1 MDGIEKGAP
10 VKELIYP
17 RLFLAAAERH
27 GSRAAIHDGAYTATF
42 GEHAERALRLTN
54 ALGSGLGLDS
64 TDRFAVVALN
74 GHRYIELYHAAFLG
88 GAVINPVNYRLADP
102 EMAHVLRHSGA
113 RVVFVDAAFSQRVR
127 TIVDAG
133 GTAIERVVSLEDDYE
148 DLLASGKDVV
158 PTEPDEDSLPM
169 LMYTGGTTGM
179 PKGVAST
186 QRAQMLNLYHLA
198 TVQGL
203 AFSEDAVYLHHMP
216 MFHSMGANAALSA
229 AAFGTEA
236 TVIPAFEPGAF
247 MTAVAKHGVTETVLV
262 PTMIAMILRHAEYA
276 PDRLSSLKRIG
287 YGGMA
292 MPHALLAKLQESSPD
307 IELLQGY
314 GMTEA
319 CPTLTF
325 LTAEDHRRG
334 EDKRHS
340 VGRPLP
346 GVDVAVF
353 DEGGNRLPTGEVG
366 EVCARGGNIMT
377 GYWNDPDAT
386 AKVFRDGWYLT
397 GDLGRFDEDGY
408 LYLVDRV
415 DDMIVTGGENVYS
428 IEVENALTTCPGV
441 VQVAVIGVPDDV
453 WGKRVHG
460 IVVLAPDVAVTEEQL
475 AAHARQTIA
484 GYKVPKSWELR
495 TEPLPVSGAG
505 KPLKRELRP

>member
-1 MDGIEKGAP
+1 M
-10 VKELIYP
+10 KELIYA
-17 RLFLAAAERH
+17 RLFLPAAERH
-27 GSRAAIHDGAYTATF
+27 ADRAAIHDGTYSATF
-42 GEHAERALRLTN
+42 GEHAQRALKLTD
-54 ALGSGLGLDS
+54 ALASGLGLGRE
-64 TDRFAVVALN
+64 DRFAVLALN
-74 GHRYIELYHAAFLG
+74 GHRYLELYHAAFLG
-88 GAVINPVNYRLADP
+88 GGVINPVNYRLADR
-102 EMAHVLRHSGA
+102 ETAHVLKHSGA
-113 RVVFVDAAFSQRVR
+113 RVVFVDAAFADRVR
-127 TIVDAG
+127 AIVDSG
-133 GTAIERVVSLEDDYE
+133 DTSVERVVSLEDDYE

-158 PTEPDEDSLPM
+158 PSEPDEESLPM
-169 LMYTGGTTGM
+169 LMYTGGTTGL

-198 TVQGL
+198 MVQGL
-203 AFSEDAVYLHHMP
+203 AFSEEAVYLHHMP

-236 TVIPAFEPGAF
+236 AAIPAFDPGLF

-262 PTMIAMILRHAEYA
+262 PTMIAMILRHPDYA

-307 IELLQGY
+307 IQLLQGY

-325 LTAEDHRRG
+325 LTAEDHLRG

-353 DEGGNRLPTGEVG
+353 DEQGNRLPTGEVG

-377 GYWNDPDAT
+377 GYWENPDAT
-386 AKVFRDGWYLT
+386 AKVFRDGWYRT
-397 GDLGRFDEDGY
+397 GDLGKFDADGY

-428 IEVENALTTCPGV
+428 IEVENALTTYPGV
-441 VQVAVIGVPDDV
+441 VQVAVVGMPDEV
-453 WGKRVHG
+453 WGQRVHG
-460 IVVLAPDVAVTEEQL
+460 IVVLAPDAAGTTEEQL
-475 AAHARQTIA
+475 AEHARKSIA
-484 GYKVPKSWELR
+484 GYKVPKTWELR

>member
-1 MDGIEKGAP
+1 
-10 VKELIYP
+10 VNELIYS
-17 RLFLAAAERH
+17 RLFLPAAERQA
-27 GSRAAIHDGAYTATF
+27 GRAAIHDGSYTATF
-42 GEHAERALRLTN
+42 GDHAERTLRLTD
-54 ALGSGLGLDS
+54 ALGTGLGLDRS
-64 TDRFAVVALN
+64 DRFAVVALN
-74 GHRYIELYHAAFLG
+74 GHRYLELYHAAFLG

-113 RVVFVDAAFSQRVR
+113 RVVFVDAAFSERVQR
-127 TIVDAG
+127 IVDAG
-133 GTAIERVVSLEDDYE
+133 ETAVEQVVSLDDGYE
-148 DLLASGKDVV
+148 QLLASGRAVV
-158 PTEPDEDSLPM
+158 PAEPDEDDLPM

-198 TVQGL
+198 MVQGL
-203 AFSEDAVYLHHMP
+203 AFSEDAIYLHHMP

-236 TVIPAFEPGAF
+236 TVIPAFEPGAV
-247 MTAVAKHGVTETVLV
+247 MTAVSKHGVTETVLV
-262 PTMIAMILRHAEYA
+262 PTMIAMILRHPEYA

-292 MPHALLAKLQESSPD
+292 MPHALLAKLQESSPE
-307 IELLQGY
+307 IQLLQGY

-325 LTAEDHRRG
+325 LTAEDHLRG

-340 VGRPLP
+340 VGRPLT
-346 GVDVAVF
+346 GVDVAIF
-353 DEGGNRLPTGEVG
+353 DADGNRLPTGEVG

-386 AKVFRDGWYLT
+386 ARVFRDGWYRT
-397 GDLGRFDEDGY
+397 GDLGRFDDDGY

-428 IEVENALTTCPGV
+428 IEVENALTTFPGV
-441 VQVAVIGVPDDV
+441 VQVAVVGLPDEV
-453 WGKRVHG
+453 WGQRVHA
-460 IVVLAPDVAVTEEQL
+460 IVVLAADVAVTEEQL
-475 AAHARQTIA
+475 AAHARQSIA
-484 GYKVPKSWELR
+484 GYKVPKTWELR
-495 TEPLPVSGAG
+495 TDPLPVSGAG
-505 KPLKRELRP
+505 KPLKRALRP

>member
-1 MDGIEKGAP
+1 

-17 RLFLAAAERH
+17 RLFLSAAERH
-27 GSRAAIHDGAYTATF
+27 GSRAAIHDGSYSATF
-42 GEHAERALRLTN
+42 GEHAERALRLAD
-54 ALGSGLGLDS
+54 ALGTGLGLGRD
-64 TDRFAVVALN
+64 DRFAVVALN
-74 GHRYIELYHAAFLG
+74 GHRYLELYHAAFLG

-102 EMAHVLRHSGA
+102 ETAHVLRHSGA
-113 RVVFVDAAFSQRVR
+113 RVVFVDAAFAERVR
-127 TIVDAG
+127 TIVDSG
-133 GTAIERVVSLEDDYE
+133 ETSIERVVSLDDDYE

-158 PTEPDEDSLPM
+158 PAEPDEDSLPM

-198 TVQGL
+198 MVQGL

-247 MTAVAKHGVTETVLV
+247 MSAVGKHGVTETVLV
-262 PTMIAMILRHAEYA
+262 PTMIAMILLHPDYA
-276 PDRLSSLKRIG
+276 PERMSSLKRIG

-292 MPHALLAKLQESSPD
+292 MPHALLTKLQESSPD

-325 LTAEDHRRG
+325 LTAEDHRKG

-346 GVDVAVF
+346 GVDVGIF
-353 DEGGNRLPTGEVG
+353 DGDGNRLPTGEVG

-377 GYWNDPDAT
+377 GYWNNPEAT
-386 AKVFRDGWYLT
+386 AKVFRDGWYRT

-428 IEVENALTTCPGV
+428 IEVENALTTYPGV
-441 VQVAVIGVPDDV
+441 VQVAVVGLPDEV

-460 IVVLAPDVAVTEEQL
+460 IVVLAPDAAGTTEEQL
-475 AAHARQTIA
+475 ADHARKSIA
-484 GYKVPKSWELR
+484 GYKVPKTWELR
-495 TEPLPVSGAG
+495 TDPLPVSGAG

>member
-1 MDGIEKGAP
+1 MDTLDNSYEQLQSSGRPVAP
-10 VKELIYP
+10 
-17 RLFLAAAERH
+17 A
-27 GSRAAIHDGAYTATF
+27 
-42 GEHAERALRLTN
+42 
-54 ALGSGLGLDS
+54 
-64 TDRFAVVALN
+64 
-74 GHRYIELYHAAFLG
+74 
-88 GAVINPVNYRLADP
+88 
-102 EMAHVLRHSGA
+102 
-113 RVVFVDAAFSQRVR
+113 
-127 TIVDAG
+127 
-133 GTAIERVVSLEDDYE
+133 
-148 DLLASGKDVV
+148 
-158 PTEPDEDSLPM
+158 EPDEDDQPM

-198 TVQGL
+198 MVQGL
-203 AFSEDAVYLHHMP
+203 AFSDEAVYLHLMP

-236 TVIPAFEPGAF
+236 AVIPAFEPGAF

-262 PTMIAMILRHAEYA
+262 PTMIAMILRHADYS

-292 MPHALLAKLQESSPD
+292 MPHALLERLRESAPD
-307 IELLQGY
+307 IQLLQGY

-325 LTAEDHRRG
+325 LTAADHERG
-334 EDKRHS
+334 DDKRHS

-346 GVDVAVF
+346 AVEVGIF
-353 DEGGNRLPTGEVG
+353 DADGKRLATGEVG
-366 EVCARGGNIMT
+366 EVCARAANIMT
-377 GYWNDPDAT
+377 GYWDNQEAT
-386 AKVFRDGWYLT
+386 DRVFRDGWYRT
-397 GDLGRFDEDGY
+397 GDLGRFDADGY

-428 IEVENALTTCPGV
+428 IEVENALMTYPGV
-441 VQVAVIGVPDDV
+441 VQVAVIGVDDDT

-460 IVVLAPDVAVTEEQL
+460 IVVLSPDAAATTEEQL
-475 AAHARQTIA
+475 AAHAKQTIA

-495 TEPLPVSGAG
+495 TDPLPVSGAG
-505 KPLKRELRP
+505 KPLKRELRH

>member
-1 MDGIEKGAP
+1 M
-10 VKELIYP
+10 KELIYA
-17 RLFLAAAERH
+17 RLFLPAAERH
-27 GSRAAIHDGAYTATF
+27 ASRAAIHDGSHTATF
-42 GEHAERALRLTN
+42 GEHAERALKLTD
-54 ALGSGLGLDS
+54 ALGSGLGLAR

-74 GHRYIELYHAAFLG
+74 SHRYLELYHAAFLG
-88 GAVINPVNYRLADP
+88 GGIINPVNYRLADP
-102 EMAHVLRHSGA
+102 EIAHVLRHSGA
-113 RVVFVDAAFSQRVR
+113 RVVFVDDAFGDRVHALL
-127 TIVDAG
+127 DGAD
-133 GTAIERVVSLEDDYE
+133 TAVEQVVTLDDSYE
-148 DLLASGKDVV
+148 QLLSSGRPVA
-158 PTEPDEDSLPM
+158 PAEPDEDDQPM

-198 TVQGL
+198 MVQGL
-203 AFSEDAVYLHHMP
+203 AFSEEAVYLHHMP

-236 TVIPAFEPGAF
+236 AVIPAFEPGAF

-262 PTMIAMILRHAEYA
+262 PTMIAMILRHADYS

-292 MPHALLAKLQESSPD
+292 MPHALLERLRESAPD
-307 IELLQGY
+307 IQLLQGY

-325 LTAEDHRRG
+325 LTAADHERG
-334 EDKRHS
+334 DDKRHS

-346 GVDVAVF
+346 GVEVGIF
-353 DEGGNRLPTGEVG
+353 DADGKRLATGEVG
-366 EVCARGGNIMT
+366 EVCARAANIMT
-377 GYWNDPDAT
+377 GYWDNQEAT
-386 AKVFRDGWYLT
+386 DRVFRDGWYRT
-397 GDLGRFDEDGY
+397 GDLGRFDADGY

-428 IEVENALTTCPGV
+428 IEVENALMTYPGV
-441 VQVAVIGVPDDV
+441 VQVAVIGVDDDT

-460 IVVLAPDVAVTEEQL
+460 IVVLSPDAAATTEEQL
-475 AAHARQTIA
+475 AAHAKQTIA

-495 TEPLPVSGAG
+495 TDPLPVSGAG
-505 KPLKRELRP
+505 KPLKRELRH

>member
-1 MDGIEKGAP
+1 
-10 VKELIYP
+10 VKELIYA
-17 RLFLAAAERH
+17 RLFLPAAERH
-27 GSRAAIHDGAYTATF
+27 ATRAAIHDGSYTATF
-42 GEHAERALRLTN
+42 GEHADRALRLTD
-54 ALGSGLGLDS
+54 ALGSGLGLAGS
-64 TDRFAVVALN
+64 DRFAVVALN
-74 GHRYIELYHAAFLG
+74 GHRYLELYHAAFLG
-88 GAVINPVNYRLADP
+88 GGIINPVNYRLADP
-102 EMAHVLRHSGA
+102 EIAHVLRHSGA
-113 RVVFVDAAFSQRVR
+113 RVVFVDGAFGDRIR
-127 TIVDAG
+127 AIVDAG
-133 GTAIERVVSLEDDYE
+133 DTEVERIVSLGDEYE
-148 DLLASGKDVV
+148 DLLASGNAVV
-158 PTEPDEDSLPM
+158 PAEPDEDDQPM

-198 TVQGL
+198 MVQGL
-203 AFSEDAVYLHHMP
+203 AFSDDAVYLHHMP
-216 MFHSMGANAALSA
+216 MFHSMGGNAALSA

-236 TVIPAFEPGAF
+236 AAIPAFEPGAF
-247 MTAVAKHGVTETVLV
+247 MAAVAKHGVTETVLV
-262 PTMIAMILRHAEYA
+262 PTMIAMILRHPEYA
-276 PDRLSSLKRIG
+276 PERLSSLKRIG

-346 GVDVAVF
+346 GVEVGIF
-353 DEGGNRLPTGEVG
+353 DEDGNRLPTRDVG

-377 GYWNDPDAT
+377 GYWDNPEAT
-386 AKVFRDGWYLT
+386 AKVFRDGWYRT
-397 GDLGRFDEDGY
+397 GDLGRFDDDGY

-428 IEVENALTTCPGV
+428 IEVENALMTYPGV
-441 VQVAVIGVPDDV
+441 VQVAVVGKPDEV

-460 IVVLAPDVAVTEEQL
+460 IVVLAPDAASTTEEQL
-475 AAHARQTIA
+475 AEHAKKSIA

-495 TEPLPVSGAG
+495 TDPLPVSGAG
-505 KPLKRELRP
+505 KPLKRELRD

>member
-1 MDGIEKGAP
+1 VD
-10 VKELIYP
+10 ELIYS
-17 RLFLAAAERH
+17 RLFLPAAERH
-27 GSRAAIHDGAYTATF
+27 AGRAAIHDGSYSATF
-42 GEHAERALRLTN
+42 GEHAERALRLAD
-54 ALGSGLGLDS
+54 ALGSGLGLDR

-74 GHRYIELYHAAFLG
+74 GHRYLELYHAAFLG
-88 GAVINPVNYRLADP
+88 GAVINPVNYRLADR
-102 EMAHVLRHSGA
+102 ETAHVLRHSGA
-113 RVVFVDAAFSQRVR
+113 RVVFVDAAFAGRVQAV
-127 TIVDAG
+127 VDAG
-133 GTAIERVVSLEDDYE
+133 ETGIERVVSLDEEYE
-148 DLLASGKDVV
+148 QLLASGTDVV
-158 PTEPDEDSLPM
+158 PPEPGEDSLPM
-169 LMYTGGTTGM
+169 LMYTGGTTGL

-198 TVQGL
+198 MVQGL
-203 AFSEDAVYLHHMP
+203 AFSEGAVYLHHMP

-236 TVIPAFEPGAF
+236 TAIPAFEPGAF
-247 MTAVAKHGVTETVLV
+247 MSAVAKHGVTETVLV
-262 PTMIAMILRHAEYA
+262 PTMIAMILQHPEYA
-276 PDRLSSLKRIG
+276 PERLSSLKRIG

-292 MPHALLAKLQESSPD
+292 MPHSLLAKLQESSPD

-325 LTAEDHRRG
+325 LTAEDHRRT

-346 GVDVAVF
+346 GVDVAIF
-353 DEGGNRLPTGEVG
+353 DGDGNRLPAGEVG

-386 AKVFRDGWYLT
+386 AKVFRDGWYRT
-397 GDLGRFDEDGY
+397 GDLGRFDEEGY

-428 IEVENALTTCPGV
+428 VEVENALTTFAGV
-441 VQVAVIGVPDDV
+441 LQVAVVGMPDDV
-453 WGKRVHG
+453 WGQRVHG
-460 IVVLAPDVAVTEEQL
+460 IVVLAPDAVGTTEEQL
-475 AAHARQTIA
+475 AAHARTTIA
-484 GYKVPKSWELR
+484 GYKVPKTWELR
-495 TEPLPVSGAG
+495 TDPLPVSGAG

>member
-1 MDGIEKGAP
+1 M
-10 VKELIYP
+10 KELIYA
-17 RLFLAAAERH
+17 RLFLPAAERH
-27 GSRAAIHDGAYTATF
+27 GSRPAIHDGSYTATF
-42 GEHAERALRLTN
+42 AEHAERALRLTS
-54 ALGSGLGLDS
+54 ALGSSLGLDRA
-64 TDRFAVVALN
+64 DRFAVVALN
-74 GHRYIELYHAAFLG
+74 SHRYVELYHAAFLG
-88 GAVINPVNYRLADP
+88 GGVINPVNYRLADA
-102 EMAHVLRHSGA
+102 EIAHVLRHSGA
-113 RVVFVDAAFSQRVR
+113 RAVFVDDAFLERVQG
-127 TIVDAG
+127 IVDAHD
-133 GTAIERVVSLEDDYE
+133 TAVDIVVTLDEQFE
-148 DLLASGKDVV
+148 QLVASGRDVV
-158 PTEPDEDSLPM
+158 PPEPDEDSQPM

-198 TVQGL
+198 MVQGL
-203 AFSEDAVYLHHMP
+203 AFSEEAVYLHHMP
-216 MFHSMGANAALSA
+216 MFHSMGSNAALSA

-236 TVIPAFEPGAF
+236 AAIPAFEPGAF
-247 MTAVAKHGVTETVLV
+247 MDAVAKHGVTETVLV
-262 PTMIAMILRHAEYA
+262 PTMIAMILRHPAYSPE
-276 PDRLSSLKRIG
+276 RLSSLRRIG

-292 MPHALLAKLQESSPD
+292 MPHALLERLRESTPD

-346 GVDVAVF
+346 GVEVAVF
-353 DEGGNRLPTGEVG
+353 DEAGNPLPAGDVG

-386 AKVFRDGWYLT
+386 ARVFRDGWYRT
-397 GDLGRFDEDGY
+397 GDLGRFDDDGY

-428 IEVENALTTCPGV
+428 IEVENALMTFPGV
-441 VQVAVIGVPDDV
+441 VQVAVVGVPDEV

-460 IVVLAPDVAVTEEQL
+460 IVVLSPEAADTTEAQL
-475 AAHARQTIA
+475 AAHARTTIA

-495 TEPLPVSGAG
+495 ADPLPVSGAG

>member
-1 MDGIEKGAP
+1 M
-10 VKELIYP
+10 KELIYA
-17 RLFLAAAERH
+17 RLFLPAAQRH
-27 GSRAAIHDGAYTATF
+27 GSRAAIHDGSYTATF
-42 GEHAERALRLTN
+42 GEHAERALRLTD
-54 ALGSGLGLDS
+54 ALGSGLGLARS
-64 TDRFAVVALN
+64 DRFAVVALN
-74 GHRYIELYHAAFLG
+74 GHRYLELYHAAFLG
-88 GAVINPVNYRLADP
+88 GGIINPVNYRLADP
-102 EMAHVLRHSGA
+102 EIAHVLRHSGA
-113 RVVFVDAAFSQRVR
+113 RVVFVDDAFAQRVR
-127 TIVDAG
+127 EIV
-133 GTAIERVVSLEDDYE
+133 GTGQTTVERVVTLDDAYE
-148 DLLASGKDVV
+148 QLLASGRPVV
-158 PTEPDEDSLPM
+158 PPEPDEDSQPI

-198 TVQGL
+198 MVNGL

-236 TVIPAFEPGAF
+236 AAIPAFEPGAF

-262 PTMIAMILRHAEYA
+262 PTMIAMVLRHPEYA
-276 PDRLSSLKRIG
+276 PERLSSLRRIG

-292 MPHALLAKLQESSPD
+292 MPHALLERLRESTPD

-325 LTAEDHRRG
+325 LTAEDHRRT

-346 GVDVAVF
+346 GVDVAIF
-353 DEGGNRLPTGEVG
+353 DEDGKRLPVGEVG
-366 EVCARGGNIMT
+366 EVCARGGNLMT
-377 GYWNDPDAT
+377 GYWKDPDAT
-386 AKVFRDGWYLT
+386 ARVFRDGWYRT

-428 IEVENALTTCPGV
+428 IEVENALMTFPGV
-441 VQVAVIGVPDDV
+441 VQVAVVGVPDDV

-460 IVVLAPDVAVTEEQL
+460 IVVLSPEAAGVTQEQL
-475 AAHARQTIA
+475 AAHARTTIA
-484 GYKVPKSWELR
+484 GYKVPKTWELR
-495 TEPLPVSGAG
+495 TDPLPVSGAG
-505 KPLKRELRP
+505 KPLKRELRR

>member
-1 MDGIEKGAP
+1 
-10 VKELIYP
+10 
-17 RLFLAAAERH
+17 
-27 GSRAAIHDGAYTATF
+27 
-42 GEHAERALRLTN
+42 
-54 ALGSGLGLDS
+54 
-64 TDRFAVVALN
+64 
-74 GHRYIELYHAAFLG
+74 
-88 GAVINPVNYRLADP
+88 
-102 EMAHVLRHSGA
+102 
-113 RVVFVDAAFSQRVR
+113 
-127 TIVDAG
+127 
-133 GTAIERVVSLEDDYE
+133 
-148 DLLASGKDVV
+148 
-158 PTEPDEDSLPM
+158 
-169 LMYTGGTTGM
+169 
-179 PKGVAST
+179 
-186 QRAQMLNLYHLA
+186 
-198 TVQGL
+198 
-203 AFSEDAVYLHHMP
+203 
-216 MFHSMGANAALSA
+216 MGANAAMSA

-262 PTMIAMILRHAEYA
+262 PTMIAMILRHPDYA
-276 PDRLSSLKRIG
+276 PDRLSSLERIG

-292 MPHALLAKLQESSPD
+292 MPHALLARLQEASPD

-325 LTAEDHRRG
+325 LTAEDHRKG

-353 DEGGNRLPTGEVG
+353 DETGNKLPTGEVG

-386 AKVFRDGWYLT
+386 AKVFRDGWYRT
-397 GDLGRFDEDGY
+397 GDLGRFDDDGY

-428 IEVENALTTCPGV
+428 IEVENALSTYPGV
-441 VQVAVIGVPDDV
+441 VQVAVVGRPDDV
-453 WGKRVHG
+453 WGQRVHG
-460 IVVLAPDVAVTEEQL
+460 IVVLSPDAAGTTQDQL
-475 AAHARQTIA
+475 AEHARTTIA
-484 GYKVPKSWELR
+484 GYKVPKTWELR
-495 TEPLPVSGAG
+495 TDPLPVSGAG

>member
-1 MDGIEKGAP
+1 

-17 RLFLAAAERH
+17 RLFLSAAERH
-27 GSRAAIHDGAYTATF
+27 GSRAAIHDGSYTATF
-42 GEHAERALRLTN
+42 AEHADRALRLTD
-54 ALGSGLGLDS
+54 AMGSGLGLAR

-74 GHRYIELYHAAFLG
+74 GHRYLELYHAAFLG

-113 RVVFVDAAFSQRVR
+113 RVVFVDAAFAERVR
-127 TIVDAG
+127 TIVDG
-133 GTAIERVVSLEDDYE
+133 GETSIERIVSLEDDYE
-148 DLLASGKDVV
+148 DLLGSGNAVL
-158 PTEPDEDSLPM
+158 PAEPDEDSLPM

-198 TVQGL
+198 MVQGL
-203 AFSEDAVYLHHMP
+203 AFSEDAIYLHHMP

-247 MTAVAKHGVTETVLV
+247 MSAVGKHGVTETVLV
-262 PTMIAMILRHAEYA
+262 PTMIAMILRHPEYA
-276 PDRLSSLKRIG
+276 AERLSSLRRIG

-325 LTAEDHRRG
+325 LTAEDHRKG

-346 GVDVAVF
+346 GVQVAVF
-353 DEGGNRLPTGEVG
+353 DPDGNRMPTGEVG

-386 AKVFRDGWYLT
+386 AKVFRDGWYRT

-428 IEVENALTTCPGV
+428 IEVENALATYPGV
-441 VQVAVIGVPDDV
+441 VQVAVVGLPDDV
-453 WGKRVHG
+453 WGTRVHG
-460 IVVLAPDVAVTEEQL
+460 IVVLAPDAAGTTEEQL
-475 AAHARQTIA
+475 AEHARKAIA
-484 GYKVPKSWELR
+484 GYKVPKTWELR
-495 TEPLPVSGAG
+495 TDPLPVSGAG

>member
-1 MDGIEKGAP
+1 
-10 VKELIYP
+10 VKELIYS
-17 RLFLAAAERH
+17 RLFLPAAERYAT
-27 GSRAAIHDGAYTATF
+27 RPAIHDGAYSATF

-54 ALGSGLGLDS
+54 ALGSGLGLS
-64 TDRFAVVALN
+64 PSDRFAVVALN
-74 GHRYIELYHAAFLG
+74 GHRYLELYHAAFLG
-88 GAVINPVNYRLADP
+88 GAVINPVNYRLADR

-113 RVVFVDAAFSQRVR
+113 RVVFVDAAFAARLQG
-127 TIVDAG
+127 IVDSG
-133 GTAIERVVSLEDDYE
+133 ETAIEKVVSFDDEYE
-148 DLLASGKDVV
+148 QLLASGKDVV
-158 PTEPDEDSLPM
+158 PAEPDEDSLPM

-198 TVQGL
+198 MVQGL
-203 AFSEDAVYLHHMP
+203 AFSEDAIYLHHMP
-216 MFHSMGANAALSA
+216 MFHSMGANAAISA

-236 TVIPAFEPGAF
+236 AAIPMFEPGAF

-262 PTMIAMILRHAEYA
+262 PTMIAMILQHPEYA
-276 PDRLSSLKRIG
+276 PERLSSLKRIG

-292 MPHALLAKLQESSPD
+292 MPHSLLAKLQEASPD
-307 IELLQGY
+307 IGLLQGY

-325 LTAEDHRRG
+325 LTVEDHHRG
-334 EDKRHS
+334 EEKRHS

-346 GVDVAVF
+346 GVNVAVF
-353 DEGGNRLPTGEVG
+353 DAEGNRVPTGEVG
-366 EVCARGGNIMT
+366 EVCAQAGNIMT

-386 AKVFRDGWYLT
+386 AKVFRDGWYRT

-428 IEVENALTTCPGV
+428 VEVENALTTFPGV
-441 VQVAVIGVPDDV
+441 LQVAVVGVPDEM
-453 WGKRVHG
+453 WGQRVHG
-460 IVVLAPDVAVTEEQL
+460 IVVLAPDAAGTTEEQL
-475 AAHARQTIA
+475 AAHAKQSIA
-484 GYKVPKSWELR
+484 GYKVPKTWELR

>member
-1 MDGIEKGAP
+1 MD
-10 VKELIYP
+10 ELIYS
-17 RLFLAAAERH
+17 RLFLPAAERH
-27 GSRAAIHDGAYTATF
+27 ASRAAIHDGAYSATF
-42 GEHAERALRLTN
+42 GEHAERALRLAN
-54 ALGSGLGLDS
+54 ALGSGLGLDP
-64 TDRFAVVALN
+64 TDRFGVVALN
-74 GHRYIELYHAAFLG
+74 GHRYLELYHAAFLG
-88 GAVINPVNYRLADP
+88 GAVINPVNYRLADR

-113 RVVFVDAAFSQRVR
+113 RVVFVDAAFAQRVQG
-127 TIVDAG
+127 IVDSG
-133 GTAIERVVSLEDDYE
+133 ETSIEKVVSLDDEYE
-148 DLLASGKDVV
+148 QLLASGKDVV
-158 PTEPDEDSLPM
+158 PTEPGEDALPM
-169 LMYTGGTTGM
+169 LMYTGGTTGL

-198 TVQGL
+198 MVQGL

-236 TVIPAFEPGAF
+236 AAIPAFEPGAF
-247 MTAVAKHGVTETVLV
+247 MSAVAKHSVTETVLV
-262 PTMIAMILRHAEYA
+262 PTMIAMILQHPDYA
-276 PDRLSSLKRIG
+276 PERLSSLERIG

-292 MPHALLAKLQESSPD
+292 MPHSLLAKLQEASPD

-325 LTAEDHRRG
+325 LTAADHRRG

-353 DEGGNRLPTGEVG
+353 DGEGNRVPTGEVG

-386 AKVFRDGWYLT
+386 AKVFRDGWYRT
-397 GDLGRFDEDGY
+397 GDLGRFDADGY

-428 IEVENALTTCPGV
+428 VEVENALTTYPGV
-441 VQVAVIGVPDDV
+441 LQVAVVGMPDDI
-453 WGKRVHG
+453 WGQRVHG
-460 IVVLAPDVAVTEEQL
+460 IVVLAPDAAGTTEEQL
-475 AAHARQTIA
+475 AAHAKQTIA
-484 GYKVPKSWELR
+484 GYKVPKTWELR

>member
-1 MDGIEKGAP
+1 M
-10 VKELIYP
+10 KELIYP
-17 RLFLAAAERH
+17 RLLLSAAERH
-27 GSRAAIHDGAYTATF
+27 STRAAIHDGSYSATF

-54 ALGSGLGLDS
+54 ALGGELGLARE
-64 TDRFAVVALN
+64 DRFAVLALN
-74 GHRYIELYHAAFLG
+74 GYRYLELYHAAFLG
-88 GAVINPVNYRLADP
+88 GGVINPVNYRLADP

-113 RVVFVDAAFSQRVR
+113 RVAFVDAVFAERVR

-133 GTAIERVVSLEDDYE
+133 QTSIERVVSLESDYE

-158 PTEPDEDSLPM
+158 PAEPDEDSLPM

-198 TVQGL
+198 MVQGL
-203 AFSEDAVYLHHMP
+203 AFSEDAIYLHHMP

-247 MTAVAKHGVTETVLV
+247 MTVVAKHGVTETVLV
-262 PTMIAMILRHAEYA
+262 PTMIAMILRHPDYA

-325 LTAEDHRRG
+325 LTAEDHRKG

-346 GVDVAVF
+346 GVDVAIF
-353 DEGGNRLPTGEVG
+353 DEEGNRLATGEVG

-377 GYWNDPDAT
+377 GYWNQPDAT
-386 AKVFRDGWYLT
+386 AKVFRDGWYRT

-428 IEVENALTTCPGV
+428 IEVENALTTYPGV
-441 VQVAVIGVPDDV
+441 VQVAVVGMPDEV
-453 WGKRVHG
+453 WGQRVHG
-460 IVVLAPDVAVTEEQL
+460 IVVLAPDAAGTTEQQL
-475 AAHARQTIA
+475 ADHARKAIA
-484 GYKVPKSWELR
+484 GYKVPKTWELR

>member
-1 MDGIEKGAP
+1 MSAMHFATLWETVADTVPDTTALVHGDE
-10 VKELIYP
+10 
-17 RLFLAAAERH
+17 RLTWREYDDQASRLAGLLAAH
-27 GSRAAIHDGAYTATF
+27 GVGP
-42 GEHAERALRLTN
+42 
-54 ALGSGLGLDS
+54 GSGVGLYLYNANEYPVAQ
-64 TDRFAVVALN
+64 FAAYKLRAVAVN
-74 GHRYIELYHAAFLG
+74 
-88 GAVINPVNYRLADP
+88 VNYRYLDDELVYLLADA
-102 EMAHVLRHSGA
+102 EAQALVYHSSLADRVA
-113 RVVFVDAAFSQRVR
+113 RVRDRLTTVKVLVEVDDGGPGLDGAVRWAEALAHEPAPRV
-127 TIVDAG
+127 
-133 GTAIERVVSLEDDYE
+133 ERSEDDLY
-148 DLLASGKDVV
+148 LI
-158 PTEPDEDSLPM
+158 
-169 LMYTGGTTGM
+169 YTGGTTGM

-186 QRAQMLNLYHLA
+186 QRAQMLNLYHLSM
-198 TVQGL
+198 VQGL

-236 TVIPAFEPGAF
+236 AVIPAFEPGAF
-247 MTAVAKHGVTETVLV
+247 MAAVAKHGVTETVLV
-262 PTMIAMILRHAEYA
+262 PTMIAMILRHADYA

-325 LTAEDHRRG
+325 LTADDHRKG

-346 GVDVAVF
+346 GIDVGVF
-353 DEGGNRLPTGEVG
+353 DDDGNRLPAGEVG

-377 GYWNDPDAT
+377 GYWNDEAAT
-386 AKVFRDGWYLT
+386 AKVFRDGWYRT
-397 GDLGRFDEDGY
+397 GDLGRFDDDGY

-428 IEVENALTTCPGV
+428 IEVENALTTYPGV
-441 VQVAVIGVPDDV
+441 VQVAVVGVPDDV

-460 IVVLAPDVAVTEEQL
+460 IVVLAPDAADTTEEQL
-475 AAHARQTIA
+475 AAHAKKSIA
-484 GYKVPKSWELR
+484 GYKVPKTWELR

>member
-1 MDGIEKGAP
+1 MN
-10 VKELIYP
+10 ELIYA
-17 RLFLAAAERH
+17 RLFLPAAERH
-27 GSRAAIHDGAYTATF
+27 ASRAAIHDGSYTATF
-42 GEHAERALRLTN
+42 GEHAERALRLTD
-54 ALGSGLGLDS
+54 ALGSGLGLRR

-74 GHRYIELYHAAFLG
+74 GHHYLELYHAAFLG
-88 GAVINPVNYRLADP
+88 GGIINPINYRLSDV
-102 EMAHVLRHSGA
+102 EIEHVLRHSGA
-113 RVVFVDAAFSQRVR
+113 RVAFVDGAFGQRIREIVGGGR
-127 TIVDAG
+127 TGVEQIVTLDDQYEGLISAG
-133 GTAIERVVSLEDDYE
+133 R
-148 DLLASGKDVV
+148 DVI
-158 PTEPDEDSLPM
+158 PPEPDETDQPM
-169 LMYTGGTTGM
+169 LMYTGGTTGL

-198 TVQGL
+198 MVQGL

-216 MFHSMGANAALSA
+216 MFHSMGGNAALSA

-262 PTMIAMILRHAEYA
+262 PTMIAMILRHPEYS
-276 PDRLSSLKRIG
+276 PDRLSSLRRIG

-334 EDKRHS
+334 EEKRHS

-346 GVDVAVF
+346 GVEVGIF
-353 DEGGNRLPTGEVG
+353 DEDGNRLAAGEVG

-377 GYWNDPDAT
+377 GYWDNPEAT
-386 AKVFRDGWYLT
+386 ARVFRDGWYRT
-397 GDLGRFDEDGY
+397 GDLGKFDDDGY

-428 IEVENALTTCPGV
+428 IEVENALMTYPGV
-441 VQVAVIGVPDDV
+441 VQVAVIGVDDEM

-460 IVVLAPDVAVTEEQL
+460 IVVLAPDAAATTTTDDL
-475 AAHARQTIA
+475 AAHAKKTIA

-505 KPLKRELRP
+505 KPLKRELRS

>member
-1 MDGIEKGAP
+1 
-10 VKELIYP
+10 VKELVYS
-17 RLFLAAAERH
+17 RLFLPAAERH
-27 GSRAAIHDGAYTATF
+27 ATRAAIHDGSYSATF
-42 GEHAERALRLTN
+42 GEHAERALRLTD
-54 ALGSGLGLDS
+54 AFGSGLGMKR

-74 GHRYIELYHAAFLG
+74 GHRYLELYHAAFLG
-88 GAVINPVNYRLADP
+88 GGVINPVNYRLADP
-102 EMAHVLRHSGA
+102 EIAHVLRHSGA
-113 RVVFVDAAFSQRVR
+113 RVAFVDGAFGDRIR
-127 TIVDAG
+127 AIVDAG
-133 GTAIERVVSLEDDYE
+133 ETKVERIVSLEGDYE
-148 DLLASGKDVV
+148 DLLASGRDVV
-158 PTEPDEDSLPM
+158 PAEPDEDDQPM

-186 QRAQMLNLYHLA
+186 QRAQLLNLYHLA
-198 TVQGL
+198 MVQGL
-203 AFSEDAVYLHHMP
+203 AFSDDAVYLHHMP
-216 MFHSMGANAALSA
+216 MFHSMGGNAALSA

-236 TVIPAFEPGAF
+236 AVIPAFEPGAF
-247 MTAVAKHGVTETVLV
+247 MAAVGKHGVTETVLV
-262 PTMIAMILRHAEYA
+262 PTMIAMILRHPEYA

-292 MPHALLAKLQESSPD
+292 MPHALLERLQQSSPD

-325 LTAEDHRRG
+325 LTAADHHRG

-346 GVDVAVF
+346 GVEVGIF
-353 DEGGNRLPTGEVG
+353 DESGKRLPTGEVG

-377 GYWNDPDAT
+377 GYWDNPEAT
-386 AKVFRDGWYLT
+386 AKVFRDDWYRT
-397 GDLGRFDEDGY
+397 GDLGRFDSDGY

-428 IEVENALTTCPGV
+428 IEVENALMTFPGV
-441 VQVAVIGVPDDV
+441 VQVAVVGKPDEV

-460 IVVLAPDVAVTEEQL
+460 IVVLSPEAADTTEEQL
-475 AAHARQTIA
+475 AAHAKQAIA

-505 KPLKRELRP
+505 KPLKRELRD

>member
-1 MDGIEKGAP
+1 VD
-10 VKELIYP
+10 ELIYS
-17 RLFLAAAERH
+17 RLFLPAAERH
-27 GSRAAIHDGAYTATF
+27 AGRAAIHDGSYTATF
-42 GEHAERALRLTN
+42 GEHAERALRLVN

-64 TDRFAVVALN
+64 TDRFGVVALN
-74 GHRYIELYHAAFLG
+74 GHRYLELYHAAFLG
-88 GAVINPVNYRLADP
+88 GAVINPVNYRLADR

-113 RVVFVDAAFSQRVR
+113 RVVFVDATFAGRIQA
-127 TIVDAG
+127 IVDAG
-133 GTAIERVVSLEDDYE
+133 ETAIERVVSLDDEYE
-148 DLLASGKDVV
+148 QLLASGKDVV
-158 PTEPDEDSLPM
+158 PPEPGEEALPM
-169 LMYTGGTTGM
+169 LMYTGGTTGL

-198 TVQGL
+198 MVQGL
-203 AFSEDAVYLHHMP
+203 AFSEDAIYLHHMP

-236 TVIPAFEPGAF
+236 AAIPAFEPGAF
-247 MTAVAKHGVTETVLV
+247 MNAMAKHGVTETVLV
-262 PTMIAMILRHAEYA
+262 PTMIAMILQHPEYA
-276 PDRLSSLKRIG
+276 PERLSSLKRIG

-292 MPHALLAKLQESSPD
+292 MPHSLLAKLQESSPD

-353 DEGGNRLPTGEVG
+353 DGEGNRLPTDEVG

-377 GYWNDPDAT
+377 GYWNDSDAT
-386 AKVFRDGWYLT
+386 AKVFRDGWYRT

-428 IEVENALTTCPGV
+428 VEVENALTTYPGV
-441 VQVAVIGVPDDV
+441 LQVAVVGMPDEI
-453 WGKRVHG
+453 WGQRVHG
-460 IVVLAPDVAVTEEQL
+460 IVVLAPDAVSTTEEQL
-475 AAHARQTIA
+475 AAHAKQTIA
-484 GYKVPKSWELR
+484 GYKVPKTWELR
-495 TEPLPVSGAG
+495 TDPLPVSGAG

>member
-1 MDGIEKGAP
+1 MD
-10 VKELIYP
+10 ELIYS
-17 RLFLAAAERH
+17 RLFLPAAERH
-27 GSRAAIHDGAYTATF
+27 ATRSAIHDGSYTATF
-42 GEHAERALRLTN
+42 GEHAERALRLAD
-54 ALGSGLGLDS
+54 ALACGLGLDR

-74 GHRYIELYHAAFLG
+74 GHRYLELYHAAFLG
-88 GAVINPVNYRLADP
+88 GAVINPVNYRLADR
-102 EMAHVLRHSGA
+102 EMTHVLRHSGA
-113 RVVFVDAAFSQRVR
+113 RVVFVDAAFAGRVQAM
-127 TIVDAG
+127 VDAG
-133 GTAIERVVSLEDDYE
+133 ETAIERVVLLDDDYE
-148 DLLASGKDVV
+148 QLLASGKDVV
-158 PTEPDEDSLPM
+158 PPEPGEDALPM
-169 LMYTGGTTGM
+169 LMYTGGTTGL

-198 TVQGL
+198 MVQGL
-203 AFSEDAVYLHHMP
+203 AFSENAIYLHHMP

-229 AAFGTEA
+229 AAYGTEA
-236 TVIPAFEPGAF
+236 AVIPAFEPGAF
-247 MTAVAKHGVTETVLV
+247 MTAMAKHGVTETVLV
-262 PTMIAMILRHAEYA
+262 PTMIAMILQHPEYA
-276 PDRLSSLKRIG
+276 PERLSSLKRIG

-292 MPHALLAKLQESSPD
+292 MPHSLLARLQESSPD

-346 GVDVAVF
+346 GVDVGVF
-353 DEGGNRLPTGEVG
+353 DAEGNRVPTGEVG

-386 AKVFRDGWYLT
+386 AKVFRDGWYRT
-397 GDLGRFDEDGY
+397 GDLGKFDADGY

-428 IEVENALTTCPGV
+428 VEVENALTTYPGV
-441 VQVAVIGVPDDV
+441 LQVAVVGMPDDV
-453 WGKRVHG
+453 WGQRVHG
-460 IVVLAPDVAVTEEQL
+460 IVVLAPDAVGTTEEQL
-475 AAHARQTIA
+475 ATHARQTIA
-484 GYKVPKSWELR
+484 GYKVPKTWELR

>member
-1 MDGIEKGAP
+1 
-10 VKELIYP
+10 VKELIYA
-17 RLFLAAAERH
+17 RLFLPAAERH
-27 GSRAAIHDGAYTATF
+27 ASRPAIHDGSYTATF
-42 GEHAERALRLTN
+42 GDHAQRALRLTN
-54 ALGSGLGLDS
+54 ALGTGLGLQRS
-64 TDRFAVVALN
+64 DRFAVVALN
-74 GHRYIELYHAAFLG
+74 GHRYLELYHAAFLG
-88 GAVINPVNYRLADP
+88 GGVINPVNYRLADR
-102 EMAHVLRHSGA
+102 EIAHVLRHSGS
-113 RVVFVDAAFSQRVR
+113 RVVFVDDAFGDRIR
-127 TIVDAG
+127 AIVDAG
-133 GTAIERVVSLEDDYE
+133 DTAVEQIVTLDDHYE
-148 DLLASGKDVV
+148 QLLAAGSDVV
-158 PTEPDEDSLPM
+158 PPEPGEDDQPM
-169 LMYTGGTTGM
+169 LMYTGGTTGL

-198 TVQGL
+198 MVQGL
-203 AFSEDAVYLHHMP
+203 AFSAEAIYLHHMP
-216 MFHSMGANAALSA
+216 MFHSMGGNAALSA

-236 TVIPAFEPGAF
+236 AAIPAFEPGAF
-247 MTAVAKHGVTETVLV
+247 MEAVAKHGVTETVLV
-262 PTMIAMILRHAEYA
+262 PTMIAMILRHPDYA
-276 PDRLSSLKRIG
+276 PGRLASLKRIG

-346 GVDVAVF
+346 GIDVDVF
-353 DEGGNRLPTGEVG
+353 DEDGNRLPTGEVG
-366 EVCARGGNIMT
+366 EVCARSGNIMT
-377 GYWNDPDAT
+377 GYWNDEAAT
-386 AKVFRDGWYLT
+386 ARVFRDGWYRT
-397 GDLGRFDEDGY
+397 GDLGRFDADGY

-428 IEVENALTTCPGV
+428 IEVENALMTYPGV

-460 IVVLAPDVAVTEEQL
+460 IVVLSAEAAGTTTADHL
-475 AAHARQTIA
+475 AAHAKKSIA
-484 GYKVPKSWELR
+484 GYKVPKTWELR
-495 TEPLPVSGAG
+495 TDPLPVSGAG

>member
-1 MDGIEKGAP
+1 

-27 GSRAAIHDGAYTATF
+27 GSRAAIHDGSYTATF
-42 GEHAERALRLTN
+42 GEHAERALRLAD
-54 ALGSGLGLDS
+54 ALGSGLGLARD
-64 TDRFAVVALN
+64 DRFAVVALN
-74 GHRYIELYHAAFLG
+74 GHRYLELYHAAFLG
-88 GAVINPVNYRLADP
+88 AGVINPVNYRLADP

-113 RVVFVDAAFSQRVR
+113 RVVFVDAMFAERVQRV
-127 TIVDAG
+127 VDSG
-133 GTAIERVVSLEDDYE
+133 ETAIERVVSLEDDYE
-148 DLLASGKDVV
+148 GLLASGKDVV
-158 PTEPDEDSLPM
+158 PEEPDEDSLPM

-198 TVQGL
+198 MVQGL
-203 AFSEDAVYLHHMP
+203 AFSEDAIYLHHMP

-236 TVIPAFEPGAF
+236 SVIPGFEPGAF

-262 PTMIAMILRHAEYA
+262 PTMIAMILRHPEYA
-276 PDRLSSLKRIG
+276 PERLSSLKRIG

-325 LTAEDHRRG
+325 LTAEDHHRG

-346 GVDVAVF
+346 GVDVGIF
-353 DEGGNRLPTGEVG
+353 DEEGNRLPTGEVG

-377 GYWNDPDAT
+377 GYWNQPEAT
-386 AKVFRDGWYLT
+386 AKVFRDDWYRT

-428 IEVENALTTCPGV
+428 IEVENALTTFPGV
-441 VQVAVIGVPDDV
+441 VQVAVVGMPDDV
-453 WGKRVHG
+453 WGQRVHG
-460 IVVLAPDVAVTEEQL
+460 IVVLAPDASGTTEEQL
-475 AAHARQTIA
+475 AEHARKSIA
-484 GYKVPKSWELR
+484 GYKVPKTWELR
-495 TEPLPVSGAG
+495 TDPLPVSGAG